1 MEKIKLSVI
10 GSCACRDFFEYGN
23 DQYEFHTDIRFCS
36 PISLLAEP
44 LDGIKVDFSD
54 MTRKAMDVNGNWYK
68 KTIINDINKTALSS
82 LKENHGDY
90 LILDFAESRMRV
102 ADVSFPNVEG
112 KLKISYSGAFRKQ
125 YTANLSRNVFKDAKF
140 DITEPC
146 FFDNDYWTKVIEE
159 FSSKLLEI
167 FKEENIILIENMPAH
182 YYVDSSDSLRVYS
195 SKFHQNE
202 ILTCEVLLPKL
213 YEMFKEVCPRA
224 KVIKIPAYAIGVY
237 NHKWGTHPFHFN
249 KNYYLYLLESV
260 NSLIVDDKKD
270 NNTEF
275 IKYTELFKKEFE
287 EARSN
292 SIKFFNSSTSEKID
306 YLEVIENSEELS
318 KLGKRKKAELLFV
331 LQKKGLISNIKKLKN

>member
-10 GSCACRDFFEYGN
+10 GSCACRDFFEYDN

-36 PISLLAEP
+36 PISLLAGP

-68 KTIINDINKTALSS
+68 KTIINDINKTALSC

-102 ADVSFPNVEG
+102 ADVSFPNIEG

-125 YTANLSRNVFKDAKF
+125 YTANLSRNVFKGAKF
-140 DITEPC
+140 DISEPC
-146 FFDNDYWTKVIEE
+146 FFDDDYWKKVIEE
-159 FSSKLLEI
+159 FSSRLLEI

-202 ILTCEVLLPKL
+202 ILTCEVFLPKL
-213 YEMFKEVCPRA
+213 YEMFKNVCPKA
-224 KVIKIPAYAIGVY
+224 KVIKIPACAIGVH

-249 KNYYLYLLESV
+249 KSYYMYLLESV
-260 NSLIVDDKKD
+260 NSLIANKKED
-270 NNTEF
+270 NQNEYN
-275 IKYTELFKKEFE
+275 KYTELFKKEFE
-287 EARSN
+287 EARASA
-292 SIKFFNSSTSEKID
+292 IKNYNSSVGEKID

-318 KLGKRKKAELLFV
+318 ALGRKKKAMILLSIDRKHFF
-331 LQKKGLISNIKKLKN
+331 KKIKKLK